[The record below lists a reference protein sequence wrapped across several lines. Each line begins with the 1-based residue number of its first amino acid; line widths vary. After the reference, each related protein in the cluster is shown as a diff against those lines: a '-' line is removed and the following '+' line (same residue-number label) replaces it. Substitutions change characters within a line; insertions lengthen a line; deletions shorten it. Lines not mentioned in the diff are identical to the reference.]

1 MPNNP
6 KGKATSRYIGSPADR
21 EVGVG
26 TGRAVTQRAALD
38 KHRASVYQCG
48 RCGYLCK
55 RGAAFRPEAAGED
68 GKLRDGG
75 GCLGEECILQVENY
89 RQWRFYGEQKKR
101 LEQLRRGE
109 LVLID
114 APVEV
119 TRAGAHDQATVRAG
133 RRRTSEVGEAVARML
148 EGVGPLR
155 TRRHVA

>member
-55 RGAAFRPEAAGED
+55 RGAAFKRDAAGED
-68 GKLRDGG
+68 GKLREGG
-75 GCLGEECILQVENY
+75 GCLGKECILRVENY
-89 RQWRFYGEQKKR
+89 RQWRFCGEQKKR

-109 LVLID
+109 LILID
-114 APVEV
+114 APVDI
-119 TRAGAHDQATVRAG
+119 TRADETTVRASQ
-133 RRRTSEVGEAVARML
+133 RRTSEVGENVARML
-148 EGVGPLR
+148 EEVGPLR
-155 TRRHVA
+155 ARRRVA